1 MTEMMVLA
9 PLSPTQIPAV
19 ALPVEAC
26 MYCWYVL
33 HPHVSYPETWSS
45 TCCLGHRTW
54 IEAQLLVRRQRRLG
68 EKKGVGPCHR

>member
-9 PLSPTQIPAV
+9 PLPPAQIPAV
-19 ALPVEAC
+19 ALPIEEC

-33 HPHVSYPETWSS
+33 HPQQSYPEAWSS

-54 IEAQLLVRRQRRLG
+54 IETQLLARRRRCVG
-68 EKKGVGPCHR
+68 ERKGK